1 MDQEAQESVHHEQ
14 YLTFRSAG
22 EDYAIGILQVKE
34 IIPYDGS
41 TKVPMAPEVVSGLI
55 NLRGKA
61 VPVIDL
67 AIKFGAQKTTSTN
80 RTCVVIVD
88 LVLGNEEIVMGILT
102 DSVRNVIDI
111 PAEEIDDAPNFGTGI
126 ASRYL
131 KGLAKINDAFI
142 PIINVETV
150 MAPEDI
156 LASVLPQAQEEEED
170 KEEVPTEEEAYPSE
184 I

>member
-1 MDQEAQESVHHEQ
+1 MDPESQESVHHEQ

-22 EDYAIGILQVKE
+22 ADYAIGILQVKE

-67 AIKFGAQKTTSTN
+67 AIKFGSKKTTTTN

-88 LVLGNEEIVMGILT
+88 MMVGNDEVVMGILT

-111 PAEEIDDAPNFGTGI
+111 PAGEIDDAPNFGTGI

-131 KGLAKINDAFI
+131 KGLAKIDDNFI
-142 PIINVETV
+142 PIIDVQNV

-156 LASVLPQAQEEEED
+156 LSAVLPQSLEED
-170 KEEVPTEEEAYPSE
+170 EQKEETPSEEEAYPSE
-184 I
+184 L